1 MAPNA
6 YVRARIDEKLKAE
19 ATAVL
24 ADMGL
29 TVSGLVHS
37 ELHKWPIEH
46 CKQAASSPMLNFSGR

>member
-1 MAPNA
+1 MAANA

-29 TVSGLVHS
+29 TFSGLARIALTKVAN
-37 ELHKWPIEH
+37 EKALPFEI
-46 CKQAASSPMLNFSGR
+46 